1 MNNQMPYFMPPF
13 DNGGNNYCCN
23 CNNNNNTCHCKK
35 EIQMINERL
44 TNLER
49 AVKVLERKISPNNN
63 IKPMPISN
71 LSNDTNYNGN
81 YMI

>member
-1 MNNQMPYFMPPF
+1 MPYFMPPF
-13 DNGGNNYCCN
+13 DNGGNNYGCN

-49 AVKVLERKISPNNN
+49 AVKVLERK
-63 IKPMPISN
+63 
-71 LSNDTNYNGN
+71 
-81 YMI
+81 

>member
-1 MNNQMPYFMPPF
+1 MPYFMPPF
-13 DNGGNNYCCN
+13 DNGGNNYGCN

-71 LSNDTNYNGN
+71 LSNDKN
-81 YMI
+81 

>member
-13 DNGGNNYCCN
+13 DNGGNNYGCN
-23 CNNNNNTCHCKK
+23 CNNNDNTCHCKK

>member
-13 DNGGNNYCCN
+13 DNGGNNYGCN

-49 AVKVLERKISPNNN
+49 AVKVLERKTSPNNN

>member
-13 DNGGNNYCCN
+13 DNGGNNYGCN
-23 CNNNNNTCHCKK
+23 CNK